1 MLSEFLKY
9 HRYLAPLC
17 KDMKAKF
24 ENSRLNG
31 GSVADLI
38 LSVFALVSRD
48 TEFQI
53 CDSSV
58 LADFRE
64 DARELTATFLADTDE
79 FQDLLT
85 VYSEMFLLDFI
96 ADKVAGFNLDPKL
109 LKKTLNTL
117 FAWGLMDYG
126 REKVAGSSFFV
137 QLEKFYEI
145 FITAIP

>member
-1 MLSEFLKY
+1 
-9 HRYLAPLC
+9 
-17 KDMKAKF
+17 MKAKF
-24 ENSRLNG
+24 EKSQLNG

-64 DARELTATFLADTDE
+64 DARELTATFLAGTDE

-117 FAWGLMDYG
+117 FAWG
-126 REKVAGSSFFV
+126 
-137 QLEKFYEI
+137 
-145 FITAIP
+145 